1 MKQIKLLL
9 QNFQFTL
16 EVGFVSEFSEDEII
30 IMRTIKTVKRAT
42 SENLARELGEPY
54 TPQDLSGYLGTL
66 EKRKLLKKVQDN
78 PSTYEL
84 SPLGLVAIGAIPES
98 AKKAFVSVS
107 PEKCFFFYTGIGPD
121 KFTKISACNLS
132 EFRDRISDVDTKSLE
147 FHVSRGDI
155 EKWLRDV
162 LGEAELAREIERLK
176 PMRLQGE
183 ALRTRIS
190 RLFGSRIDR
199 LTSETS
205 RMNV

>member
-1 MKQIKLLL
+1 M
-9 QNFQFTL
+9 
-16 EVGFVSEFSEDEII
+16 SEFSEDEII